1 MQYTIDHVAN
11 LLDVASED
19 VALLVRQVVAPLQ
32 HVRYY
37 HYLAR
42 PRPGGGGGDDES
54 RNQRPRS
61 VLLFTSPDEALAFA
75 HKVRIPETP
84 QVRPIDR
91 SAVVLH
97 MLADERV
104 NRVIFLEEPLEALP
118 PGFTRGQ
125 LGSLPGA
132 YALERL
138 DLVERLLI

>member
-32 HVRYY
+32 HSRYY

-42 PRPGGGGGDDES
+42 PRAGGGDGDES
-54 RNQRPRS
+54 SNQRPRS

-91 SAVVLH
+91 SVVVLH
-97 MLADERV
+97 MLADARV

-118 PGFTRGQ
+118 PGFTRSQ

-132 YALERL
+132 YQLERI
-138 DLVERLLI
+138 DLIDRLLI